1 MHIHFFIQ
9 VMNYLKQ
16 VSEGGLL
23 LEKYHEL
30 EEVLKE
36 ASKNPEKEYA
46 EEIGKAKEQLTSL
59 LLQND
64 PSNLGYDA
72 FRIFE
77 IIDHHKVFGKP
88 AADFIDGLLTSKK
101 KDYRTIHAE
110 LNRKIKILSKQ
121 LTAVGRFHE
130 IFDQV
135 ILTDLLN
142 VSVKDEISSG
152 LYIYFEGQVAVKNI
166 NDLERF
172 TRIWDGI
179 LQSFSE
185 LTGYDKQELEF
196 GNLQNG
202 FIVLGV
208 VTEGVTLEAFM
219 KGAIGILN
227 SLNLIQK
234 IRKVQ
239 LEIAPLPL
247 SNNYFELLEDEILGV
262 ISQSASYVAEELVSN
277 YFQGGRGDETRV
289 TENISRSLKQILNFI
304 EKGGKIEC
312 KPSDDMKGGDKL
324 NKTLNDSLWSIKQS
338 EPTSEAIPDTNKIHE
353 PLLAHSN

>member
-1 MHIHFFIQ
+1 
-9 VMNYLKQ
+9 MNYLKQ
-16 VSEGGLL
+16 ASEGGVLL
-23 LEKYHEL
+23 GKYHEL
-30 EEVLKE
+30 EDVLKE
-36 ASKNPEKEYA
+36 ATKNPEKQYS
-46 EEIGKAKEQLTSL
+46 EEIGRVKEQLTSL

-72 FRIFE
+72 YRLFE
-77 IIDHHKVFGKP
+77 IIDNHKVFGKP
-88 AADFIDGLLTSKK
+88 AADYIDGLLVSKK

-110 LNRKIKILSKQ
+110 INKKIKILTKQ
-121 LTAVGRFHE
+121 STAINRFHE
-130 IFDQV
+130 IFDEV

-142 VSVKDEISSG
+142 VSIKDEITSG
-152 LYIYFEGQVAVKNI
+152 LYIYFEGQVAVRNI

-196 GNLQNG
+196 GNLRNG

-208 VTEGVTLEAFM
+208 ITEGVTLEAFM

-239 LEIAPLPL
+239 VEISPLPL
-247 SNNYFELLEDEILGV
+247 SNNYFDMLEDEILGV
-262 ISQSASYVAEELVSN
+262 INQSAAFVAEELVGN
-277 YFQGGRGDETRV
+277 YFQGGRSDEHTV
-289 TENISRSLKQILNFI
+289 TENLCRSLKQILNFI

-312 KPSDDMKGGDKL
+312 RPSEEMKGGDKL
-324 NKTLNDSLWSIKQS
+324 NKTLTDSLLSIKQS
-338 EPTSEAIPDTNKIHE
+338 ESIPENKTDELQIHE
-353 PLLAHSN
+353 HLLAHSY